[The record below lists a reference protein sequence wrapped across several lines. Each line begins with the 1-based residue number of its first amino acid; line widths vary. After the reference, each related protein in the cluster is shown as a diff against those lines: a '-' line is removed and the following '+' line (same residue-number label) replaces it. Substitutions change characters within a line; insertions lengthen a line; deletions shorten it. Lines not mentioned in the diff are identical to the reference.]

1 MSDHQHV
8 CGPGLSE
15 EYEDVREERLVR
27 LLQKS
32 FGLLENGGGS

>member
-15 EYEDVREERLVR
+15 EYEDVREERLVGV
-27 LLQKS
+27 LQEGV
-32 FGLLENGGGS
+32 GLFENACRH